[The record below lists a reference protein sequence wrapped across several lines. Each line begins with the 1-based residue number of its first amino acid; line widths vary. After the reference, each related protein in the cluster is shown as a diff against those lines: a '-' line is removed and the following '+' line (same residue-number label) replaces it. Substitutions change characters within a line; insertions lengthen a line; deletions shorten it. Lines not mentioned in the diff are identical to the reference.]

1 MAKKLIVQILDE
13 SGNVTSETKYKS
25 IKDIQKK
32 YPSIE
37 YHQLRAVHSV
47 CKGKELKRQ
56 HEYLKVLMT
65 KFKIIDDY
73 ENPLSI

>member
-25 IKDIQKK
+25 IREIQKQ

-37 YHQLRAVHSV
+37 YHQLRAVHS
-47 CKGKELKRQ
+47 
-56 HEYLKVLMT
+56 
-65 KFKIIDDY
+65 
-73 ENPLSI
+73 